1 MSIISIGVSGL
12 NAAQIALTTSSNNIT
27 NVYTDG
33 YNLETTKLAAS
44 SSGGVEVTSVDRTFD
59 QFIASQLNASTSTE
73 SALSTYST
81 EVSQI
86 DDLLS
91 DSTSDLDTLMQSFFS
106 SIETLTADAGDSAAR
121 EEVIGSAQT
130 LTSQFNLLGSY
141 LDEMQTSVS
150 GQVEDSVSQIND
162 LTDQIASLNKQISAL
177 GSVSS
182 TAANTLLDQRD
193 ALVTSLSEL
202 VDVDVNEE
210 DNGSYSVSLSNG
222 LALVSGSSSFE
233 LAASAC
239 ASDPEQTVVSYVD
252 GAGNTTEL
260 AESTITGG
268 TLGGLLSFQND
279 TLSTAQNQLG
289 LMAVALTQAFN
300 SLQES
305 GVDLN
310 GDSGSAFFSVADPV
324 TYSNADNTGSASLGA
339 TFSDDLS
346 SLTSSNYTISYS
358 DSAGYTV
365 TDADSG
371 DAVAA
376 TYDASAG
383 TLTFGGL
390 SVAISGTADDGDS
403 FLVKPLSNAASSLTT
418 VIDDPALIA
427 AGQSS
432 GESDNSVALL
442 MLDLQN
448 QDLVGGSSTLSEA
461 YAALVNDIGSTTS
474 SISSKLESQ
483 TSVTE
488 QLTTLQSSSSG
499 VNLDEEAADLVRYQA
514 YYQACAKIVEV
525 GSTVLDTVLSLDS

>member
-12 NAAQIALTTSSNNIT
+12 NAAQVALTTSSNNIT

-33 YNLETTKLAAS
+33 YNLETAKLAAS
-44 SSGGVEVTSVDRTFD
+44 TSGGVEVTTVDRTFD
-59 QFIASQLNASTSTE
+59 QFIATQLNASTSTE

-91 DSTSDLDTLMQSFFS
+91 DSTSDLDTLMQDFFS
-106 SIETLTADAGDSAAR
+106 SLQTLTSDAGDSATR
-121 EEVIGSAQT
+121 EEVIGSAET

-141 LDEMQTSVS
+141 LDDMQSSVS
-150 GQVEDSVSQIND
+150 DQIGDSVDQVND
-162 LTDQIASLNKQISAL
+162 LTSQIASLNKQISNL
-177 GSVSS
+177 GSVSDS
-182 TAANTLLDQRD
+182 AANTLLDQRD
-193 ALVTSLSEL
+193 ALVTSLSAL
-202 VDVDVNEE
+202 VDVDVTEE

-222 LALVSGSSSFE
+222 LSLVSGSKSSE
-233 LAASAC
+233 LVATASS
-239 ASDPEQTVVSYVD
+239 SDPEQTTVSYVD
-252 GAGNTTEL
+252 AAGNVTSL
-260 AESTITGG
+260 ADLTITGG

-279 TLSTAQNQLG
+279 TLSTAQNALG
-289 LMAVALTQAFN
+289 QMAVALAVSFN
-300 SLQES
+300 ALQES

-310 GDSGSAFFSVADPV
+310 GDTGTAFFSVADPV
-324 TYSNADNTGSASLGA
+324 IYSDADNTGSASLSA
-339 TFSDDLS
+339 TFSDDIS
-346 SLTSSNYTISYS
+346 DLTTSNYTVSYS
-358 DSAGYTV
+358 DSDGYSV
-365 TDADSG
+365 TDASTG
-371 DAVAA
+371 EAVDA
-376 TYDASAG
+376 TYDATAG

-390 SVAISGTADDGDS
+390 SVSISGTAADGDS
-403 FLVKPLSNAASSLTT
+403 FLIKPLSNAASSLTT
-418 VIDDPALIA
+418 VIDDPSLIA
-427 AGQSS
+427 AGTTS

-461 YAALVNDIGSTTS
+461 YASLVNDIGSTTS
-474 SISSKLESQ
+474 SISTQLDSQ

-525 GSTVLDTVLSLDS
+525 GSTVLDTILGLDA